1 MVKGKSAECEAFC
14 GLCFLADYQFSI
26 FSSEKEMLLKKIIVI
41 LLAGCCMQV
50 SYAKVVDGVNYEDR
64 LSLKSEQLVL
74 NGAGLR
80 KILFVKVYS
89 AGLYLPQATQSQ
101 DDVQKQNGSKRV
113 RLVLRRDVDANDF
126 VDALNDGLKEN
137 STQEQRQAIAKDIEK
152 LVAVIKQIGDVH
164 ENDCV
169 DFDFVTNKGV
179 SVQVNGKVI
188 GESIGSK
195 ALYDA
200 VLRIWLGDKAIDSGL
215 KKALLNL

>member
-1 MVKGKSAECEAFC
+1 MFVWFC
-14 GLCFLADYQFSI
+14 
-26 FSSEKEMLLKKIIVI
+26 
-41 LLAGCCMQV
+41 
-50 SYAKVVDGVNYEDR
+50 VVMW
-64 LSLKSEQLVL
+64 
-74 NGAGLR
+74 
-80 KILFVKVYS
+80 I
-89 AGLYLPQATQSQ
+89 
-101 DDVQKQNGSKRV
+101 
-113 RLVLRRDVDANDF
+113 

-137 STQEQRQAIAKDIEK
+137 STQEQHQAIAKDIEK
-152 LVAVIKQIGDVH
+152 LVAVMKQIGDVH

-169 DFDFVTNKGV
+169 DFDFVADKGV

>member
-1 MVKGKSAECEAFC
+1 
-14 GLCFLADYQFSI
+14 
-26 FSSEKEMLLKKIIVI
+26 MLLKKIIVT
-41 LLAGCCMQV
+41 LLAGCCMQL
-50 SYAKVVDGVNYEDR
+50 SHAKVVDGVNYEDR

-113 RLVLRRDVDANDF
+113 RLVLRRDVDASDF

-137 STQEQRQAIAKDIEK
+137 STQEQRQAITKDIEK

-169 DFDFVTNKGV
+169 DFDFVANKGV